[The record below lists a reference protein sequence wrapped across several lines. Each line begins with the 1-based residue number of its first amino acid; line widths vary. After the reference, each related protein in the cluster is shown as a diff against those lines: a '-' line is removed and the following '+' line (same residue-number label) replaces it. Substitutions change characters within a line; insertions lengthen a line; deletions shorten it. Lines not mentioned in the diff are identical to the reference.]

1 MLINEWKP
9 RDRVYPRRL
18 HRSPTDQHGV
28 SVGNYSCRV
37 ADDELLTVKQIARE
51 LGLANTKVMSLI
63 RRGHITAVSRPA
75 GPATWKVSRE
85 ALDAYLD
92 ESRTASTRVKVRQH
106 ERQLKD
112 LLDAWE
118 NLSDS
123 ELQRLEAQLPTD
135 MFGPLK
141 RLTGPVCTSPEA
153 EIEAISRAY
162 RRRTEAGIEEL
173 ALGMPHVLFWAVARI
188 S

>member
-1 MLINEWKP
+1 MNQ
-9 RDRVYPRRL
+9 R
-18 HRSPTDQHGV
+18 HTAATSPLAQRTSAV
-28 SVGNYSCRV
+28 SALENYSCLV
-37 ADDELLTVKQIARE
+37 ADEELLTVKQVARE

-63 RRGHITAVSRPA
+63 RRGHITGVSRPA
-75 GPATWKVSRE
+75 GPGTWRGSRE
-85 ALDAYLD
+85 ALDTYLD
-92 ESRTASTRVKVRQH
+92 ERRAALTRVEVRRH

-112 LLDAWE
+112 LIDAWE
-118 NLSDS
+118 TLSDS
-123 ELQRLEAQLPTD
+123 ELRRLGAQLPTD

-141 RLTGPVCTSPEA
+141 RLTGPACTNPEA

-173 ALGMPHVLFWAVARI
+173 ALDMPHDLFWAVVRI

>member
-1 MLINEWKP
+1 M
-9 RDRVYPRRL
+9 
-18 HRSPTDQHGV
+18 
-28 SVGNYSCRV
+28 

-75 GPATWKVSRE
+75 GPATWSVSRE

-92 ESRTASTRVKVRQH
+92 ERRTASARVEVRRRA
-106 ERQLKD
+106 RQLKN
-112 LLDAWE
+112 LIDAWE
-118 NLSDS
+118 SLSNS

-135 MFGPLK
+135 MLGPLK
-141 RLTGPVCTSPEA
+141 RLTEPTCSSPEA
-153 EIEAISRAY
+153 EIEAISRSY

-173 ALGMPHVLFWAVARI
+173 ALDMPHDLLWAIARI